1 MEKEIYR
8 YFELILTLEKE
19 IDKYFEL
26 ILTSEKEL
34 YRYFDLILTLEN
46 EIYRKGQEGVWKL
59 PSIPIRPLNESQVL
73 RLKCGY

>member
-34 YRYFDLILTLEN
+34 YRYFNLILTLEN
-46 EIYRKGQEGVWKL
+46 EIYRKVPGGVWRFPSGGSL
-59 PSIPIRPLNESQVL
+59 PESQVL
-73 RLKCGY
+73 RLKWILK